1 MGNVLGKCTESL
13 GMDYIIE
20 KVEGRYR
27 GTEKTQED
35 GEIHGRD
42 GEIHGRD
49 REIHG
54 RDGGSLQKAKKKKKK
69 IGRESRL

>member
-13 GMDYIIE
+13 GLDYIIE

-35 GEIHGRD
+35 GGIHGRD

-49 REIHG
+49 
-54 RDGGSLQKAKKKKKK
+54 GGSLQKETKKNKKSAEKVDDEK
-69 IGRESRL
+69 GKH